1 VLGLFISV
9 SLTTKRIAD
18 CTAKSALG
26 TQLLYE
32 GREEGRSPVTYASRT
47 ASVSGRTSAPEFS
60 RVLPV
65 LRAPK
70 RNARSVSCRTA
81 SHLADRFVKT
91 HAEALGREA
100 LEEMFVASRS
110 KFVAIA
116 YSIVRNREDAEDA
129 VQNAFLLGYRHLRG
143 FEGRSALRTWF
154 TRIVLNAALMI
165 QRKRK
170 PFAIAP
176 LPENSNSHEVN
187 WIESIPTPQPDP
199 ETAHAKRET
208 FDFINGILGK
218 MKPMLR
224 QAFTM
229 TYFEELSG
237 QEACALLGVSAGAF
251 KARLLRARREL
262 LNQAQRALLAPI
274 HRTTPSGVRILDN
287 VNDSKSAG
295 T

>member
-1 VLGLFISV
+1 
-9 SLTTKRIAD
+9 
-18 CTAKSALG
+18 
-26 TQLLYE
+26 
-32 GREEGRSPVTYASRT
+32 
-47 ASVSGRTSAPEFS
+47 
-60 RVLPV
+60 
-65 LRAPK
+65 
-70 RNARSVSCRTA
+70 
-81 SHLADRFVKT
+81 
-91 HAEALGREA
+91 
-100 LEEMFVASRS
+100 MFVASRS

-116 YSIVRNREDAEDA
+116 YSILRNREDAEDA
-129 VQNAFLLGYRHLRG
+129 VQNAFLSGYRHLRG
-143 FEGRSALRTWF
+143 FEGRSALKTWF

-170 PFAIAP
+170 
-176 LPENSNSHEVN
+176 LPENSNLHEVN

-237 QEACALLGVSAGAF
+237 QEACALLGVSAGTF

-274 HRTTPSGVRILDN
+274 HRTTPSGVRILEN

>member
-1 VLGLFISV
+1 M
-9 SLTTKRIAD
+9 
-18 CTAKSALG
+18 AKSALG
-26 TQLLYE
+26 TQLLRE
-32 GREEGRSPVTYASRT
+32 GREKRSSQVTYASRT

-60 RVLPV
+60 RALPI
-65 LRAPK
+65 LRTPK
-70 RNARSVSCRTA
+70 RNVRSVSCGRA
-81 SHLADRFVKT
+81 GDLADRFVKT
-91 HAEALGREA
+91 HAETLGREA
-100 LEEMFVASRS
+100 LEAMFVASRS

-116 YSIVRNREDAEDA
+116 YSILRNREDAEDA
-129 VQNAFLLGYRHLRG
+129 VQNAFLSGYRHLRG

-187 WIESIPTPQPDP
+187 WIESIPASQPDP
-199 ETAHAKRET
+199 ETAHAERET

-218 MKPMLR
+218 MKPALR

-262 LNQAQRALLAPI
+262 LNQAQRALLVPI
-274 HRTTPSGVRILDN
+274 HRTTPSGIRILDN
-287 VNDSKSAG
+287 ANDCKSAG

>member
-1 VLGLFISV
+1 M
-9 SLTTKRIAD
+9 
-18 CTAKSALG
+18 AKSALG
-26 TQLLYE
+26 TQLLRE
-32 GREEGRSPVTYASRT
+32 GREKRSSQVTYASRT
-47 ASVSGRTSAPEFS
+47 ASVSGRNSAPEFS
-60 RVLPV
+60 RTLP
-65 LRAPK
+65 LRTPK
-70 RNARSVSCRTA
+70 RNVRSVSCGTTSDR
-81 SHLADRFVKT
+81 ADRFVKT
-91 HAEALGREA
+91 HPEALGREA
-100 LEEMFVASRS
+100 LAAMFVASRS

-116 YSIVRNREDAEDA
+116 YSILRNREDAEDA
-129 VQNAFLLGYRHLRG
+129 VQNAFLSGYRHLRG

-176 LPENSNSHEVN
+176 IPENSNSHEVN
-187 WIESIPTPQPDP
+187 WIESIPASQPDP
-199 ETAHAKRET
+199 ETAHAERET

-218 MKPMLR
+218 MKPALR

-274 HRTTPSGVRILDN
+274 YRTTPSGVRILDN